1 MAYATIAD
9 IQLYNANID
18 VSNAV
23 ETQRLLDRASEWV
36 DSVITCPPTSC
47 PETTLKMA
55 TLAIVETYA
64 AGTEMAQVVGAAGG
78 GFSIGSFRMD
88 KDATGGGISA
98 LPQRAVNALRLGGC
112 LNNRVGWY

>member
-1 MAYATIAD
+1 MAYATITD

-18 VSNAV
+18 VSDAV

-36 DSVITCPPTSC
+36 DGVITCPPTSC

-55 TLAIVETYA
+55 TLAIVEAYA
-64 AGTEMAQVVGAAGG
+64 AGTEMAQVVGGAGG
-78 GFSIGSFRMD
+78 DIQIGSFRIGLDM
-88 KDATGGGISA
+88 AGGVP

-112 LNNRVGWY
+112 LNNRVGWH